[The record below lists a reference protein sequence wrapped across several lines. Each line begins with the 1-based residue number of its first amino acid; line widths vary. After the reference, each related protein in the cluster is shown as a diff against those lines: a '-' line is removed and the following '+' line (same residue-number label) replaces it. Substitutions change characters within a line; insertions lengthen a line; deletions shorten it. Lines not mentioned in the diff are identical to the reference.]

1 MAVETVSLF
10 LYFAKEAA
18 EDTEGC
24 AKGRK
29 QIVLGAIIGD

>member
-1 MAVETVSLF
+1 MAVETISQF

-18 EDTEGC
+18 EDTEGS

>member
-18 EDTEGC
+18 EDTEES
-24 AKGRK
+24 AKGRN
-29 QIVLGAIIGD
+29 QIFLGAIIGD